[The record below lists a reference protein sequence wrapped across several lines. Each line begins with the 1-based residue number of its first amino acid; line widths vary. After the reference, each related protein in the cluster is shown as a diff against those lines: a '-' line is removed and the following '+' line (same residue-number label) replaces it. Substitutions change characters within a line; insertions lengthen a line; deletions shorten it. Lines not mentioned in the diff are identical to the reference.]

1 MRQFKNRAFAFE
13 NSGHIIFGHVQARE
27 LNLAIG
33 KAIRGRAL
41 GPPPTFALLAAASGL
56 TVMSQFS
63 QPREM
68 QLRDTFRKRRR
79 DRFERLK
86 IIFPILLAGWIPAV
100 LTLIVSY
107 TILRDTLE
115 TRILRDRQTLI
126 QLVGHLVGHELSR
139 ISSIVEYYQTL
150 PEIARVLST
159 PDPYPLA
166 QQWVSSAFYSHPQ
179 IDGMFMTAPDGR
191 LLASIPTDP
200 EILGKDFDSN
210 HWREQAAAS
219 SEAFVSAVHPR
230 LQDKRLATDI
240 VGVVRAPDRAILG
253 YVGVSVLVER
263 MGRRLSTIKF
273 ADKLLFGVL
282 DQNGNALFSND
293 FKPNPNATSLERGT
307 LLKDI
312 RQSPSGHFERHG
324 NLYSFS
330 PIESTDWVAVV
341 EQPKSLAY
349 KPVRDLLGR
358 MTVLAAWL
366 VVLTAVFAWLGIR
379 FYQRQMESTRRIERE
394 VVFNEK
400 ILANMPSGIAFI
412 DPQSR
417 RFLQANDAFAHMA
430 QRFGDLPVGHDITD
444 ATFDDVKIAP
454 REAIERVLSFGTP
467 FQLIE
472 QPLKDKTGMTHFL
485 DINLLRLQG
494 SNETTQGV
502 LYLVEDKTRDVKLR
516 QELIGANAA
525 KDQFLALLSHELRNP
540 LSPVIAMVGELEA
553 TIPDSPTV
561 REALEVIRRNVELE
575 ARLIDDLLDITRI
588 AKGKLQLSFETICVH
603 QILHRAYE
611 ICREDIAVKDLEV
624 EFRLRATDTHV
635 EGDPAR
641 LQQVFWNLIKNGV
654 KFTPEKGRITIE
666 TLNPT
671 PGKIAILIADTGM
684 GIEPERIEKI
694 FNAFEQGQTSIT
706 RRFGGLGLGLTISK
720 ALIDAH
726 GGKIRVESHGKDQG
740 SIFSLELTTVPS
752 PISGDGDGARKV
764 PRAAL
769 EKGAD
774 LRRHPRVLV
783 VDDHQDTCTGMK
795 RMLER
800 RGYQIAVA
808 HTAQQAVEKVRTQE
822 FDLLISDIGLPDRS
836 GYELMREVQ
845 SSKPLP
851 GIALSGFGTEQDV
864 NEARAAGFSEHLTK
878 PINFER
884 LEEAICNLLEPEP
897 TCRS

>member
-1 MRQFKNRAFAFE
+1 
-13 NSGHIIFGHVQARE
+13 
-27 LNLAIG
+27 
-33 KAIRGRAL
+33 
-41 GPPPTFALLAAASGL
+41 
-56 TVMSQFS
+56 
-63 QPREM
+63 M
-68 QLRDTFRKRRR
+68 QLRDTFRKQRQN
-79 DRFERLK
+79 RFERLK
-86 IIFPILLAGWIPAV
+86 IVLPILLAGWIPSV
-100 LTLIVSY
+100 LTLVVSY

-139 ISSIVEYYQTL
+139 ISSIIGYYQTL
-150 PEIARVLST
+150 PEVAHVLST
-159 PDPYPLA
+159 PDSDPLA

-191 LLASIPTDP
+191 LRASIPTDP
-200 EILGKDFDSN
+200 EIIGRDFDSD

-219 SEAFVSAVHPR
+219 NEAFVSGVHPR
-230 LQDKRLATDI
+230 LQDKRLATDV
-240 VGVVRAPDRAILG
+240 VGVVRAPDRTILG

-263 MGRRLSTIKF
+263 MGRRLSAIAF
-273 ADKLLFGVL
+273 PDKLVFGVL
-282 DQNGNALFSND
+282 DQNGDSLFAND
-293 FKPNPNATSLERGT
+293 FKPNPNATSPESGI
-307 LLKDI
+307 LLKEI
-312 RQSPSGHFERHG
+312 RQSKSGHFERHG

-330 PIESTDWVAVV
+330 PIESTGWVAVV
-341 EQPKSLAY
+341 EQPRSLAY
-349 KPVRDLLGR
+349 KPVHDLLGK

-400 ILANMPSGIAFI
+400 ILANMPSGIALI
-412 DPQSR
+412 DPKSR

-430 QRFGDLPVGHDITD
+430 NRFGDLQPGYDITE
-444 ATFDDVKIAP
+444 ATYDDVKIAP
-454 REAIERVLSFGTP
+454 SDAIERVLSFGTP

-472 QPLKDKTGMTHFL
+472 QPLRDKTGMTHFL

-494 SNETTQGV
+494 SHETTQGV

-553 TIPDSPTV
+553 TIPDSPEV
-561 REALEVIRRNVELE
+561 SEALEVIRRNVELE

-588 AKGKLQLSFETICVH
+588 AKGKLQLSFETISVH

-611 ICREDIAVKDLEV
+611 ICREDIAAKNLGV
-624 EFRLRATDTHV
+624 EFRLQAADTHV

-641 LQQVFWNLIKNGV
+641 LQQVFWNLIKNSV

-666 TLNPT
+666 TSNPA
-671 PGKIAILIADTGM
+671 PNKIDIRIADTGM
-684 GIEPERIEKI
+684 GIEPERIDKI

-726 GGKIRVESHGKDQG
+726 RGKIRVESPGRDQG
-740 SIFSLELTTVPS
+740 STFSLELTTVPS
-752 PISGDGDGARKV
+752 PISTDGDGTGKDG
-764 PRAAL
+764 RAVL
-769 EKGAD
+769 EKGAGPP
-774 LRRHPRVLV
+774 RHRRVLV
-783 VDDHQDTCTGMK
+783 VDDHRDTCTGMK

-800 RGYQIAVA
+800 RGYQITVA

-836 GYELMREVQ
+836 GYELIREVQ
-845 SSKPLP
+845 SSKTLP
-851 GIALSGFGTEQDV
+851 GIALSGFGTEHDI
-864 NEARAAGFSEHLTK
+864 NESLAAGFSQHLTK

-884 LEEAICNLLEPEP
+884 LEEAICNVLEPEP
-897 TCRS
+897 TFRS